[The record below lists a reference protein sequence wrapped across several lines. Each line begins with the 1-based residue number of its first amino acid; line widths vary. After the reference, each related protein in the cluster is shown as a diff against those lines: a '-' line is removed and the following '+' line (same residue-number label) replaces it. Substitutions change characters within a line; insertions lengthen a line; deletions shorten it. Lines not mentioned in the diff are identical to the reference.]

1 MRFHDSFTVID
12 RRHYLAANILVL
24 WLLQPFHPLCLDVP
38 RVLQQGLYRRCI
50 IRAGH
55 PAVSGSLHCEFGHHY
70 RKPPS
75 LPLPTHC
82 SERFALTLLTLV
94 ILGLFAKRSREVAVG
109 SENTTTETNC
119 FISQVQVVTKGMEE
133 AVLKRLFFF
142 FPKCESLFPVI

>member
-38 RVLQQGLYRRCI
+38 RALRQSLCRRCI

-70 RKPPS
+70 LNPPS
-75 LPLPTHC
+75 SPLPTHC
-82 SERFALTLLTLV
+82 SGRFALTLLTLV

-109 SENTTTETNC
+109 CGKHHNRDKRLHFPSTSHHE
-119 FISQVQVVTKGMEE
+119 KMEE
-133 AVLKRLFFF
+133 AVLKRHVFFF
-142 FPKCESLFPVI
+142 SF